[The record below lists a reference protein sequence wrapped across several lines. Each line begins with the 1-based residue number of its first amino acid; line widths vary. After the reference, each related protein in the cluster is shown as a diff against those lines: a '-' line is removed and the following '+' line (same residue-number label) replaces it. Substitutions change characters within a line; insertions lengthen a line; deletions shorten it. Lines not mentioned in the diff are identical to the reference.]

1 MSQVSRDWSYSIP
14 AGLVYTDLPPDDERL
29 WLASSALLTA
39 YPHHLGTLQRQL
51 LVRHLTGGHFA
62 PLLPSSSSSASSGPA
77 TSAQTQLVLQQTE
90 EAEM

>member
-1 MSQVSRDWSYSIP
+1 MAIP
-14 AGLVYTDLPPDDERL
+14 GGLVYTDLPPDDERL

-51 LVRHLTGGHFA
+51 LVRQLTGGHFA
-62 PLLPSSSSSASSGPA
+62 PLLPSSSSSAPPGPA
-77 TSAQTQLVLQQTE
+77 TSAQAQLVLQQTE